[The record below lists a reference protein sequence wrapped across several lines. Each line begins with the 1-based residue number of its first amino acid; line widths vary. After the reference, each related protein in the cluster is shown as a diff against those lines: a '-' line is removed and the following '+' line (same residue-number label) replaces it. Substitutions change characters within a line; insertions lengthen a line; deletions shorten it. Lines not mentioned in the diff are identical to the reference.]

1 MADLRMPE
9 NTVRC
14 SACAGTG
21 TVVVYPN
28 GWHGIRRQNVP
39 IINENDL
46 NKTCPDCHGAG
57 VVPRLPAPDSD
68 DLGEEETPDVSW

>member
-21 TVVVYPN
+21 MIVVHPRPWEPHVY
-28 GWHGIRRQNVP
+28 NV
-39 IINENDL
+39 NDL
-46 NKTCPDCHGAG
+46 NKTCLDCHGAG
-57 VVPRLPAPDSD
+57 VVPSLPAPDSD
-68 DLGEEETPDVSW
+68 GLGEEETPDVSW